1 MAGHSKWAGIKHKK
15 AIVDARRGKLFTKLA
30 RAITVAAKDGGG
42 DVDGNPALA
51 LAVQKAKD
59 ASMPKDN
66 IERAIAKGTG
76 EGADAEALEA
86 VMYEGYGPGGVAV
99 LVEALTDNRNRTGSE
114 MRHIFSK
121 NGGNLGEPG
130 SVAYLFDKKG
140 VVVVDGERYSED
152 DLMVAIDAGAEDI
165 QMDAD
170 VYEVLCEPSDLA
182 AVRAA
187 LAEAG
192 VEVEEASG
200 RPAAEDARPARRGR
214 RDEGA
219 AADRRAR
226 GPGRRRRG
234 ARELRRR
241 RRDPGAGRGLSG
253 YEARVR
259 SSWNPAAV
267 ALVAL
272 MALGSVVM
280 WIGVPLAL
288 VYVASKLADTPKPSM
303 GPYLLIIVGLP
314 IGMAIVGKG
323 LGALNRAHI
332 RLTGAAGRRVPAGLD
347 AVDARRAPGRP
358 PRRGPRQGDDR
369 LGGGRR
375 AGLRGLVLRLRRVV
389 AAGRLTNFLLGMAAR
404 GPAGAPSAEFVAL

>member
-30 RAITVAAKDGGG
+30 RAITVAAKEGGG
-42 DVDGNPALA
+42 DVEGNPALG

-76 EGADAEALEA
+76 EGADADALEA
-86 VMYEGYGPGGVAV
+86 VMYEGYGPGGVAI

-114 MRHIFSK
+114 MRHIFTK

-140 VVVVDGERYSED
+140 VVVIDGERYSED

-165 QMDAD
+165 VMDAD
-170 VYEVLCEPSDLA
+170 MFEVLCEPSDLA

-187 LAEAG
+187 LDG
-192 VEVEEASG
+192 RGHRGGGRVG
-200 RPAAEDARPARRGR
+200 RPAAEDARASGRGR
-214 RDEGA
+214 RDEGP
-219 AADRRAR
+219 AADRRS
-226 GPGRRRRG
+226 GGSGRRRRR

-241 RRDPGAGRGLSG
+241 RRDPRAGRWLNGAVQG
-253 YEARVR
+253 YQPRMR
-259 SSWNPAAV
+259 SQWNPAAIM
-267 ALVAL
+267 LVAL

-280 WIGVPLAL
+280 WFGVPVGLIYL
-288 VYVASKLADTPKPSM
+288 ASKLADTPNPSM
-303 GPYLLIIVGLP
+303 GPYLLVLIGLP
-314 IGMAIVGKG
+314 VGMAVVGKA

-332 RLTGAAGRRVPAGLD
+332 RLTGAE
-347 AVDARRAPGRP
+347 VDEYRPGWTRSMRAERKVE
-358 PRRGPRQGDDR
+358 RRGGVLDR
-369 LGGGRR
+369 VMIISVGLAVVLAAVWFFGFAGSSLPGG
-375 AGLRGLVLRLRRVV
+375 
-389 AAGRLTNFLLGMAAR
+389 
-404 GPAGAPSAEFVAL
+404 